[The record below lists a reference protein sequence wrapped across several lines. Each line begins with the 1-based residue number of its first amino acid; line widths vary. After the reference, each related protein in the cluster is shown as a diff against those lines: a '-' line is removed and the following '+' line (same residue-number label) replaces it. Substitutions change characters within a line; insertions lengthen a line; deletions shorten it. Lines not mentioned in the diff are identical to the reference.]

1 MLPDAKQALIDGI
14 NSYLAAYD
22 FIIHETDP
30 QEDDLVKFNAGD
42 IPDII
47 NTKLREILANL
58 DGSSPSYTVRSD
70 DIFYDDPVQAN
81 KEPFIKTA
89 VNLRDFFDNPKQFR
103 YLLPHFNN
111 KNIPARSSTPDPTF
125 GGLFPNMTQEEL
137 NGIYSLGSFLEQPY
151 VLWDDTKVSI
161 TLNWEKDN
169 YHDFVSYK
177 IFRSTEED
185 VNEASENIYESAK
198 RAKVSFMDNNLDAK
212 RRIYYYRLYTYYA
225 DGDKIASPI
234 RRVITK
240 YYVNG
245 ATSGK
250 EDGSPEY
257 PYKSISAA
265 TKLLKRGGK
274 VCIAGGTYEE
284 QTPPYSGLQILD
296 STGITLEGGYEAST
310 WTRSIKA
317 NSTIIKSR
325 NAFGS
330 GAVVLRYCNNITLN
344 GLIFEGSPNG
354 VFMHYSKIIKIKN
367 CIFINSSYAGINL
380 LNSTADIDNCTASYN
395 VYGVYACYSGFS
407 ITNSKILK
415 NSWLGLQIVEI
426 QSKSQIKNC
435 VIANNGSR
443 GIQLI
448 GPYTNITV
456 QNNFIQRHS
465 TAGIE
470 CQGDASPQ
478 IINNTIMYSK
488 IGLLWTDGI
497 AHDSKPTVKN
507 NIILLNEYGIEF
519 RAPAVPIINYNDV
532 WNNSMANY
540 SGCKAGNQDISAK
553 PIFVRGPQGAYYL
566 SQINAGQTV
575 NSPCVDAGSTTA
587 SSLGLDSR
595 TTNTS
600 SIPDTGKVDMGYH
613 YRPRP

>member
-1 MLPDAKQALIDGI
+1 
-14 NSYLAAYD
+14 
-22 FIIHETDP
+22 
-30 QEDDLVKFNAGD
+30 
-42 IPDII
+42 
-47 NTKLREILANL
+47 
-58 DGSSPSYTVRSD
+58 
-70 DIFYDDPVQAN
+70 
-81 KEPFIKTA
+81 
-89 VNLRDFFDNPKQFR
+89 
-103 YLLPHFNN
+103 
-111 KNIPARSSTPDPTF
+111 
-125 GGLFPNMTQEEL
+125 
-137 NGIYSLGSFLEQPY
+137 
-151 VLWDDTKVSI
+151 
-161 TLNWEKDN
+161 
-169 YHDFVSYK
+169 
-177 IFRSTEED
+177 
-185 VNEASENIYESAK
+185 
-198 RAKVSFMDNNLDAK
+198 
-212 RRIYYYRLYTYYA
+212 
-225 DGDKIASPI
+225 
-234 RRVITK
+234 
-240 YYVNG
+240 
-245 ATSGK
+245 
-250 EDGSPEY
+250 
-257 PYKSISAA
+257 
-265 TKLLKRGGK
+265 
-274 VCIAGGTYEE
+274 
-284 QTPPYSGLQILD
+284 
-296 STGITLEGGYEAST
+296 
-310 WTRSIKA
+310 
-317 NSTIIKSR
+317 
-325 NAFGS
+325 
-330 GAVVLRYCNNITLN
+330 
-344 GLIFEGSPNG
+344 
-354 VFMHYSKIIKIKN
+354 
-367 CIFINSSYAGINL
+367 